1 MCGRYANSETI
12 PVLRRIFAADG
23 ADVDWQPSYNITP
36 TRRVPVLLGDRRS
49 RRLGL
54 MRWGWNPSSLGGKLL
69 INCRGEEAHAKR
81 MFERILP
88 RQRCLVPATQFYEW
102 QPPSPTLKGRSKIRP
117 RPFAF
122 ALHTES
128 PFLIGGLWTAT
139 EGAGSMILMTT
150 PANGV
155 VAPVHDRMP
164 LIIAPEHVGEWLD
177 PATDQTRIRSL
188 IAPDAEIHWRSWPV
202 GLGISD
208 VRRDDA
214 GLLEPLRDET
224 ESPTQGQP

>member
-36 TRRVPVLLGDRRS
+36 TRRVPVLLGDQRS
-49 RRLGL
+49 CRLGL
-54 MRWGWNPSSLGGKLL
+54 MRWGWNPPSLGGKLL

-81 MFERILP
+81 MFARILP

-122 ALHTES
+122 ALRSES
-128 PFLIGGLWTAT
+128 PFLIGGLWTAIG
-139 EGAGSMILMTT
+139 GAGTMILMTT

-164 LIIAPEHVGEWLD
+164 LIIAPGHAGEWLD

-188 IAPDAEIHWRSWPV
+188 IAPDAEARWRSWSI

-208 VRRDDA
+208 VHRDDA
-214 GLLEPLRDET
+214 SLLEPLRDEAGN
-224 ESPTQGQP
+224 PGWG